1 MGGGAG
7 GGGGRMSPN
16 DRQWADPS
24 PTKHGM
30 ERAGLQ
36 GGLDAKLAQPGGK
49 TPAKESL
56 RRAKAVYG
64 AAVKSSSPRYSP
76 NGALTVGP
84 PYTLHQEITLVR
96 GNTSGM

>member
-1 MGGGAG
+1 
-7 GGGGRMSPN
+7 MSPN
-16 DRQWADPS
+16 DRQWVDLS
-24 PTKHGM
+24 TKHGM